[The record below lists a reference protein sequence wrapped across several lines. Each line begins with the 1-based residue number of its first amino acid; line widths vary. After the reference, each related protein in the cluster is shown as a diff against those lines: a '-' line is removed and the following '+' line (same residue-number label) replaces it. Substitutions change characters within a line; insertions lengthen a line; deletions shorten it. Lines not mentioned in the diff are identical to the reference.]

1 MVNLGVPVTATL
13 SEKLTAIPSVSPI
26 LYVPSNKFEDIE
38 LITVGITPSITIALL
53 ALSDPDALGAGS
65 VKTALFPD
73 KSLIIPP
80 FSDKAVV
87 FI

>member
-1 MVNLGVPVTATL
+1 MFI
-13 SEKLTAIPSVSPI
+13 EKSPNHPNYKRNQLI
-26 LYVPSNKFEDIE
+26 NSNKFEDIE